1 MIGHN
6 YATKYNINDE
16 KEYENEGDKDEGD
29 KYGGLRRG
37 RQVQGTGTRVWGAG
51 SGDKGDMDEGCLLYT
66 SDAADE

>member
-16 KEYENEGDKDEGD
+16 KEYEDEGDKDKED

-37 RQVQGTGTRVWGAG
+37 RQVQGTGTRV
-51 SGDKGDMDEGCLLYT
+51 
-66 SDAADE
+66 